1 MPQLLGIVPAIDHST
16 FQWLGNTGATLL
28 IMLAWP
34 YEIGFIEIGC
44 RDAAYRFGKS
54 TFSRF
59 LEKTKVDRYL
69 VREQAVP
76 PCQGFHFNISIF
88 HSFIVS

>member
-44 RDAAYRFGKS
+44 NVAMLRIGSGNRRF
-54 TFSRF
+54 RVF

-76 PCQGFHFNISIF
+76 PCQGFHFNIS
-88 HSFIVS
+88 